1 MMLLFFYLALALGVS
16 FLCSIMEAV
25 LLSITPAFAAALE
38 ASAPRSGALVRRLKV
53 DIDRPLSAIL
63 SLNTIAHTVGA
74 AGVGAQALVVF
85 GRGSVALTSAI
96 LTLCI
101 LVLSE
106 IIPKTLGAV
115 YWRRLAVPTARLLL
129 VWIGLLYPLVYLSQ
143 ILTRLISRSRTTG
156 TVSREE
162 VRALADLGLEEGV
175 LREHES
181 RILKNLLRLGRLKA
195 DSVMTPRP
203 VMFTL
208 PEDRTVR
215 EVLSELQEIRFSRI
229 PITGRD
235 PDDICS
241 FVLKSD
247 ILLNASL
254 GDLDTTL
261 RDLGRKILVVPET
274 ATLVGLFEQVLDRRE
289 HIALVVDEYGGV
301 SGLVTMEDIVETLLG
316 LEIVDETDS
325 IVDMQELARRKW
337 AERARA
343 MGLITDKAIKGR
355 RKDPCKNP
363 QGS

>member
-16 FLCSIMEAV
+16 FLCSVMEAV
-25 LLSITPAFAAALE
+25 LLSITPAFAAALG
-38 ASAPRSGALVRRLKV
+38 ANAPRSGALVRRLKE
-53 DIDRPLSAIL
+53 DIDRPLAAIL

-85 GRGSVALTSAI
+85 GQGSVALTSAI
-96 LTLCI
+96 LTLFI

-115 YWRRLAVPTARLLL
+115 YWRNLAAPTARLLF
-129 VWIGLLYPLVYLSQ
+129 VCMALLYPLVSLSQ
-143 ILTRLISRSRTTG
+143 VLTRLISRSRTTG
-156 TVSREE
+156 AVSREE

-175 LREHES
+175 LHEHES
-181 RILKNLLRLGRLKA
+181 RILKNLLRLGKLKA

-208 PEDRTVR
+208 PGDRTVG
-215 EVLSELQEIRFSRI
+215 EVLAEHPKIRFSRV
-229 PITGRD
+229 PITGQD
-235 PDDICS
+235 SDDIHA

-247 ILLNASL
+247 ILMKASL
-254 GDLDTTL
+254 GELNTRL
-261 RDLGRKILVVPET
+261 RELGRKILVVPES
-274 ATLVGLFEQVLDRRE
+274 ATLVGIFEQALDRRE

-325 IVDMQELARRKW
+325 TINMQELARRKW

-343 MGLITDKAIKGR
+343 MGLITDDASKGKGKHPGKNR
-355 RKDPCKNP
+355 R
-363 QGS
+363 GA

>member
-1 MMLLFFYLALALGVS
+1 MTLLLLYLTMALGVS

-25 LLSITPAFAAALE
+25 LLCVTPAFAAALE
-38 ASAPRSGALVRRLKV
+38 ARAPRSGALVRGFKE
-53 DIDRPLSAIL
+53 DIDRPLAAIL

-96 LTLCI
+96 LTFCI

-115 YWRRLAVPTARLLL
+115 YWRKLAVPTARLL
-129 VWIGLLYPLVYLSQ
+129 VVFMVLLYPLVSLSQ
-143 ILTRLISRSRTTG
+143 LLTRMISRSRATG
-156 TVSREE
+156 AVSREE
-162 VRALADLGLEEGV
+162 VRALADLGLAEGV

-181 RILKNLLRLGRLKA
+181 RILKNLLRLGRLRA
-195 DSVMTPRP
+195 ESVMTPRP

-208 PEDRTVR
+208 PEDRTVG
-215 EVLSELQEIRFSRI
+215 EVLSEHPVMRFSRI
-229 PITGRD
+229 PITGTD
-235 PDDICS
+235 PDDIHT

-247 ILLNASL
+247 ILQKASL
-254 GDLDTTL
+254 GELDTKL
-261 RDLGRKILVVPET
+261 REMGRKILVVPEV

-325 IVDMQELARRKW
+325 IIDMQELARRKW

-343 MGLITDKAIKGR
+343 MGLIPDEGLKEER
-355 RKDPCKNP
+355 
-363 QGS
+363 